1 MPDSERLFFFVTV
14 GTDHHPFGRLIEW
27 VDGWLASRSV
37 EIECF
42 VQSGTSPPPR
52 RARSKT
58 FLSPGE
64 VLTAL
69 RRATAVVSHG
79 GPGTIMSCRTQG
91 TVPIVVPRR
100 RRWGE
105 AVDDH
110 QVEFSRRLAARGE
123 IFLAQTR
130 ADLWTVLDRA
140 VSKPTILRLP
150 PQPRNLEEV
159 TRRFAGLVESLVA
172 AGGTRRRDQHTGR
185 TRGPDPT

>member
-1 MPDSERLFFFVTV
+1 MPDSERPFFFVTV
-14 GTDHHPFGRLIEW
+14 GTDHHPFDRLIEW
-27 VDGWLASRSV
+27 VDSWLASQPV

-52 RARSKT
+52 RAQSET

-64 VLTAL
+64 VLAAFK
-69 RRATAVVSHG
+69 RATAVVSHG
-79 GPGTIMSCRTQG
+79 GPGSIVSCRTQG

-123 IFLAQTR
+123 IVLAQTR
-130 ADLWTVLDRA
+130 ADLWAVLDRA
-140 VSKPTILRLP
+140 VSEPTLVRLP
-150 PQPRNLEEV
+150 PQPRSLEEV

-172 AGGTRRRDQHTGR
+172 AGETRRRGQHAAR
-185 TRGPDPT
+185 SRRPDPT